1 VLFRSE
7 NLVGAAGQRQRNGD
21 AERTGGLQV
30 EEHLDFGGLLHRQ
43 IARLATFK
51 NSPSIDSDEAMC
63 FRNVGPVAHQT
74 SGLSERA
81 PLVNRGDCV
90 LNREA
95 GDLFAVAGKNRIP
108 PITRPATSYLPQPRK
123 SAFEVLS
130 VLAFRTC
137 SSMPRAWAADSTSR
151 FCGSASAGAVGLTRK
166 ASTPALGSNSC
177 SNSSRFGAFSSDAL
191 VTPVTLP
198 PGPVRLATNP
208 NLT

>member
-30 EEHLDFGGLLHRQ
+30 DEHLDFGGLLHRQ

-51 NSPSIDSDEAMC
+51 NSPSIDSNEAMC

-90 LNREA
+90 LNRER
-95 GDLFAVAGKNRIP
+95 GELFDVAGKERIP
-108 PITRPATSYLPQPRK
+108 PMYHPPVLYAIKPRESVFEALF
-123 SAFEVLS
+123 SACVQD
-130 VLAFRTC
+130 
-137 SSMPRAWAADSTSR
+137 M
-151 FCGSASAGAVGLTRK
+151 
-166 ASTPALGSNSC
+166 
-177 SNSSRFGAFSSDAL
+177 
-191 VTPVTLP
+191 
-198 PGPVRLATNP
+198 
-208 NLT
+208 